1 MLLVIR
7 LPQVGLY
14 FCPLTLACIL
24 TVQVSAWH
32 VSINKRLLNDWNK
45 VCKNQHIC
53 FYLSFAALGPDS
65 GALDML
71 GKQSTV
77 RLHSQTSSFYRI
89 AYIHLTAF
97 LKIWMPQ
104 WRV

>member
-1 MLLVIR
+1 MLLVIL

-14 FCPLTLACIL
+14 FCPLMLACVL

-45 VCKNQHIC
+45 VCKNQHMY
-53 FYLSFAALGPDS
+53 FYLYFAALGPVS

-71 GKQSTV
+71 GKHSTV

-89 AYIHLTAF
+89 AYTHLAAF
-97 LKIWMPQ
+97 LKT
-104 WRV
+104 